1 MLTLFDFQVLV
12 LSPKPTSLKL
22 KAYLYEK
29 TDVLEGLPNSLVS
42 ELRFIQKKKKN
53 IRKKKIK
60 LPLDFLLIEKITIKC
75 RQEADIF

>member
-42 ELRFIQKKKKN
+42 ELRFIQKKKN